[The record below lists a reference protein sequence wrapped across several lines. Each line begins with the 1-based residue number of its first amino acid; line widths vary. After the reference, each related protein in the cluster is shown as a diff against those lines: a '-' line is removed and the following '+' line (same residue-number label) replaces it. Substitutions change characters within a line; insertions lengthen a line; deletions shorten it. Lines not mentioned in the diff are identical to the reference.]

1 MLKVINIQASK
12 YSIEYDPAKQWDYR
26 IKRGSE
32 DLSKELKTNVMNDLV
47 FCLTEN
53 IEKGVVLEGITVSEK
68 QEASIMSKKF
78 IRREFDGSVEEA
90 KMTYKI
96 GQVVEINGHRYKV
109 DSIEDA
115 VASTC
120 FMSFPSVYFKLAE

>member
-1 MLKVINIQASK
+1 MLKVINIEASK
-12 YSIEYDPAKQWDYR
+12 YSIEYDPAKQWNYR

-68 QEASIMSKKF
+68 
-78 IRREFDGSVEEA
+78 
-90 KMTYKI
+90 
-96 GQVVEINGHRYKV
+96 
-109 DSIEDA
+109 
-115 VASTC
+115 
-120 FMSFPSVYFKLAE
+120 

>member
-1 MLKVINIQASK
+1 MLKVINIETSK

-53 IEKGVVLEGITVSEK
+53 IEKDIVLEGITVSE
-68 QEASIMSKKF
+68 
-78 IRREFDGSVEEA
+78 R
-90 KMTYKI
+90 
-96 GQVVEINGHRYKV
+96 
-109 DSIEDA
+109 
-115 VASTC
+115 
-120 FMSFPSVYFKLAE
+120 

>member
-1 MLKVINIQASK
+1 MA
-12 YSIEYDPAKQWDYR
+12 
-26 IKRGSE
+26 
-32 DLSKELKTNVMNDLV
+32 
-47 FCLTEN
+47 
-53 IEKGVVLEGITVSEK
+53 
-68 QEASIMSKKF
+68 KKF
-78 IRREFDGSVEEA
+78 IRREFAGSVEEA

-115 VASTC
+115 VVSTC

>member
-1 MLKVINIQASK
+1 MLKVINIEASK

-53 IEKGVVLEGITVSEK
+53 IEEGIVLEGITVSE
-68 QEASIMSKKF
+68 
-78 IRREFDGSVEEA
+78 R
-90 KMTYKI
+90 
-96 GQVVEINGHRYKV
+96 
-109 DSIEDA
+109 
-115 VASTC
+115 
-120 FMSFPSVYFKLAE
+120 